1 MNMTLGCGEV
11 GVQYHYELV
20 DRHGAVIDSWEDH
33 NLVPLVGLNQ
43 ITNAAFGDV
52 SPIGTFYMGL
62 FSNNYLP
69 VMGATAADLPS
80 VVGEFVGYSQATRP
94 IWNRVSND
102 GVQSNAA
109 SRAEFTVS
117 ANARLYGGFLVSD
130 ATKGGGTGVLLSVA
144 RFSSPRD
151 VEAGMT
157 LRVRG
162 DFSLI
167 PTNVA

>member
-1 MNMTLGCGEV
+1 MNMTSGCGEV

-20 DRHGAVIDSWEDH
+20 DRHGEVIDNWEDH

-43 ITNAAFGDV
+43 ITNAAFGDI
-52 SPIGTFYMGL
+52 SPIGTFYLGL

-69 VMGATAADLPS
+69 VVGATAADLPA
-80 VVGEFVGYSQATRP
+80 VIGEFVGYSQATRP
-94 IWNRVSND
+94 IWSRVSSD

-109 SRAEFTVS
+109 ARAEFTVN

-130 ATKGGGTGVLLSVA
+130 SVKGAGNGILLSVA

-157 LRVRG
+157 LRVRA